1 MKTLTAHMLAK
12 KGGRRARS
20 PFFRAESVVLPT
32 DLVSPVRSGVTGVK
46 PVTPV
51 LLVSFDAA
59 RGATTLSR
67 IPLLVTVLFALLTL
81 AISSHL
87 CAPRAAW
94 ADTGSTD
101 TVGTF
106 TTSDGRQ
113 AVEDS
118 ALLDG
123 VDFGLNGFTR
133 NAKGTARAAD
143 GVPEGYRFPLP
154 KSSQLV
160 VISTPEGVLV
170 HVDSDAA
177 DVAGFDLQDT
187 DDQEP
192 LRTMLEGLDE
202 SHSMGG
208 SLLRDVSLPW
218 TFTSED
224 EVTQGVY
231 TYRFSVKGEDGDRYT
246 TVTLAGAPEG
256 QTGAAAKEAG
266 VDLGDGVLWCDNA
279 ELVAVA
285 DVVTT
290 APPTA
295 LDRAAEFFGGIDY
308 RPFWVSLKTSG
319 IALAVTFVLGLFA
332 AWKTMGTTSRVK
344 GLLDSVFTIPMVL
357 PPTVCGFLLLMVF
370 GQSTAVGRW
379 LIDHGIALVFTWPAA
394 VISAAVVSF
403 PLMYRTAL
411 GAFEALD
418 AQMLDAARTLGWSEL
433 RIFRRLMLPLA
444 WPSIA
449 AGTVLAFARAM
460 GEFGA
465 TLFFA
470 GNYAGITQ
478 TIPIAIY
485 FEWMGGNTPV
495 ALFWVVVVIVFSFLV
510 ILFINIYT
518 AHSQK
523 YRSRGLTRAERQ
535 QVAAA
540 GADGG
545 SHDSL
550 GSGGDALRIDREAL
564 RALMLG
570 DARDSVASE
579 DASDGQGGAC

>member
-1 MKTLTAHMLAK
+1 MLSK
-12 KGGRRARS
+12 KGGRCVRS
-20 PFFRAESVVLPT
+20 PFLGLLSTCSWARAAHAYTPGSV
-32 DLVSPVRSGVTGVK
+32 SI
-46 PVTPV
+46 
-51 LLVSFDAA
+51 DAA
-59 RGATTLSR
+59 RGAVS
-67 IPLLVTVLFALLTL
+67 PLLTRLRLLAVLAFTLFAI
-81 AISSHL
+81 ASHIS
-87 CAPRAAW
+87 APRVAW
-94 ADTGSTD
+94 ADTDDAAASSAVSTESG
-101 TVGTF
+101 VF
-106 TTSDGRQ
+106 TAADGRQ
-113 AVEDS
+113 AVEGS

-123 VDFGLNGFTR
+123 ADFGLNGFTR

-154 KSSQLV
+154 KDSQLV
-160 VISTPEGVLV
+160 VVSTPEGVLV
-170 HVDSDAA
+170 HVEADAA
-177 DVAGFDLQDT
+177 HAAGLDLEDH
-187 DDQEP
+187 DDQAS

-202 SHSMGG
+202 AQSMGG
-208 SLLRDVSLPW
+208 ALLRDVALPW
-218 TFTSED
+218 IFTSED

-231 TYRFSVKGEDGDRYT
+231 TYRFRVEGEDGDCYT
-246 TVTLAGAPEG
+246 TVTLAGAPKG
-256 QTGAAAKEAG
+256 QAGGAAAKEAG
-266 VDLGDGVLWCDNA
+266 VDLGDGALWCDNA
-279 ELVAVA
+279 ELVSVA
-285 DVVTT
+285 DVTLI
-290 APPTA
+290 APPSA
-295 LDRAAEFFGGIDY
+295 FDRAADFFGGIDY
-308 RPFWVSLKTSG
+308 RPFWVSLKTSA
-319 IALAVTFVLGLFA
+319 IALAITFVLGLFA
-332 AWKTMGTTSRVK
+332 AWKTMGTTSRIK

-357 PPTVCGFLLLMVF
+357 PPTVCGFLLLMLF

-379 LIDHGIALVFTWPAA
+379 LIAHGISLVFTWPAA

-433 RIFRRLMLPLA
+433 RIFRRLMMPLA

-523 YRSRGLTRAERQ
+523 YRSRGLTRAERR
-535 QVAAA
+535 QVAT
-540 GADGG
+540 GADAS

-550 GSGGDALRIDREAL
+550 GAGGDALRIDREAL
-564 RALMLG
+564 RALMAG
-570 DARDSVASE
+570 E
-579 DASDGQGGAC
+579 DDR

>member
-1 MKTLTAHMLAK
+1 MLTK
-12 KGGRRARS
+12 KGDRPARS
-20 PFFRAESVVLPT
+20 PFFCVAAAKVEGLLAVA
-32 DLVSPVRSGVTGVK
+32 RS
-46 PVTPV
+46 
-51 LLVSFDAA
+51 VSFDAA
-59 RGATTLSR
+59 RGAATLSR
-67 IPLLVTVLFALLTL
+67 IPLLVAVFFAVLAI

-94 ADTGSTD
+94 ADTDSTG
-101 TVGTF
+101 TVTGTF
-106 TTSDGRQ
+106 TTADGRQ
-113 AVEDS
+113 AIEDS

-133 NAKGTARAAD
+133 NAKGTARTAA

-154 KSSQLV
+154 TTSQLV
-160 VISTPEGVLV
+160 VVSTPEGVLV
-170 HVDSDAA
+170 HVDADAA
-177 DVAGFDLQDT
+177 DAVGLDLADK
-187 DDQEP
+187 DDQAS

-208 SLLRDVSLPW
+208 SLLSDVTLPW
-218 TFTSED
+218 IFTSED
-224 EVTQGVY
+224 KVTQGAY

-256 QTGAAAKEAG
+256 RAGGAAAKEAG
-266 VDLGDGVLWCDNA
+266 VDLGDGALWCDNA
-279 ELVAVA
+279 ELVPAA

-290 APPTA
+290 APPTV
-295 LDRAAEFFGGIDY
+295 LDRATEFFGGIDY
-308 RPFWVSLKTSG
+308 RPFWVSLKTSA
-319 IALAVTFVLGLFA
+319 IALAITFVLGLFA
-332 AWKTMGTTSRVK
+332 AWKTMGTTSRIK
-344 GLLDSVFTIPMVL
+344 GVLDSVFTIPMVL

-370 GQSTAVGRW
+370 GQSTAIGRW
-379 LIDHGIALVFTWPAA
+379 LIAHGISLVFTWPAA

-418 AQMLDAARTLGWSEL
+418 GQMLDAARTLGWSEL
-433 RIFRRLMLPLA
+433 RIFRRLMMPLA

-523 YRSRGLTRAERQ
+523 YRSRGLTRAERR
-535 QVAAA
+535 QVANAA
-540 GADGG
+540 AQDGVA
-545 SHDSL
+545 HDSL
-550 GSGGDALRIDREAL
+550 DAAGGDALRIDRDAL
-564 RALMLG
+564 RELMAG
-570 DARDSVASE
+570 E
-579 DASDGQGGAC
+579 DER